1 MARHLTTISVT
12 KSYFNKKPDEFKK
25 QYDRALAKHL
35 QNSAPHEAQATLYP
49 LDDATLHPLD
59 DASSSESEEEED
71 VDAAAPAHDLLPLSE
86 EELEDGTVG
95 AGGGAKAKGSC
106 STGKAADPFKRVFC
120 GKSFSC
126 FSPRKFGRPKCQ
138 PPPGC

>member
-35 QNSAPHEAQATLYP
+35 QNSAPHEAQATLHP

-59 DASSSESEEEED
+59 DATLHPLDD
-71 VDAAAPAHDLLPLSE
+71 V
-86 EELEDGTVG
+86 
-95 AGGGAKAKGSC
+95 
-106 STGKAADPFKRVFC
+106 
-120 GKSFSC
+120 SFSA
-126 FSPRKFGRPKCQ
+126 
-138 PPPGC
+138 